1 MTKIISK
8 WRKRKMAISIQRE
21 ALLDEVMCDLL
32 NGMSKFQVQRKLQE
46 KLYDSQVKDKEPS
59 PNSINGI
66 IRDAYKRCQL
76 ELKEN
81 RDEQRALM
89 YSRILSIY
97 ENAVEAND
105 RTNALR
111 ALDQLTNL
119 MGLDEPEKVDVNMNN
134 FKLRV
139 NVSFGVGTD
148 GNEDDDE
155 GTEGE
160 DEEG

>member
-1 MTKIISK
+1 
-8 WRKRKMAISIQRE
+8 MAISIQRE

-59 PNSINGI
+59 INSINGI

-97 ENAVEAND
+97 ESAVEAND

-148 GNEDDDE
+148 ENENDDE